1 VLEKDETTPGSRL
14 PEWAHRVKSW
24 LLVRLSTP
32 IPLFLMWDDTG
43 SLVDMVLRTC
53 ACVNAGVSACLS
65 NSQKEDDYD
74 CYTGSDSN

>member
-1 VLEKDETTPGSRL
+1 
-14 PEWAHRVKSW
+14 
-24 LLVRLSTP
+24 
-32 IPLFLMWDDTG
+32 MWDDTG

-74 CYTGSDSN
+74 CYMGSDSN